1 MTQAEERADGR
12 TGPRFD
18 KPVIS
23 RVLLRSELIY
33 GRNYREGLRFNE
45 MEEIKCILRLIMIN
59 MPYAR

>member
-12 TGPRFD
+12 TGPVFD

-23 RVLLRSELIY
+23 RDLRRSELIY
-33 GRNYREGLRFNE
+33 GRATGGLGINE

-59 MPYAR
+59 MPYAG